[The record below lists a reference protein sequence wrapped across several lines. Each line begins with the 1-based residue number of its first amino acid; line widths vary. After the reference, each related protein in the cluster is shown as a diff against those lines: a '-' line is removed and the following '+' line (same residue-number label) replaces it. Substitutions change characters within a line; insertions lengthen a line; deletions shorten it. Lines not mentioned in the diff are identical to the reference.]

1 MCVMI
6 FADRLIWK
14 KGHVTHQIHKNKY
27 GKHIGE
33 LANLTWLIA
42 LIYSIFLPLK
52 INTFYFYMGMIV
64 FIVGLIKSHKGHL

>member
-27 GKHIGE
+27 GKHVRE

-42 LIYSIFLPLK
+42 LIYSIFFTPK
-52 INTFYFYMGMIV
+52 N
-64 FIVGLIKSHKGHL
+64 